1 MPKHRVIGGHV
12 VTTPE
17 GVFAHYRP
25 RTSHVPADVWE
36 TVRPIAVEACRAADY
51 VSVASALDCMA
62 AVSHFLGWAY
72 EQDLPLDLE
81 SVFVPSHV
89 ERYCATVLKDR
100 VASGR
105 STLRGYLR
113 RVGRACTKQAPWT
126 PPPKPFANYK
136 TILPPYSPAEVDG
149 FWDAAQVQSTEHRV
163 RVASVMLTLGLGAGI
178 KPGEMLDV
186 TASQSVRVH
195 PDDSRL
201 VVVVLADRTVPVL
214 TRYTDRLRDLCD
226 QFPDGPLVGEH
237 NPTGKDPLGS
247 LRQGIVWPTWLP
259 PFRANRLRTTWM
271 AEVLAQDVRI
281 SEFMAMAGTVSSKS
295 LEVIAPHVEGRW
307 DEDAYLFKGAGL

>member
-1 MPKHRVIGGHV
+1 MSKHRVIGGHV

-25 RTSHVPADVWE
+25 RSSHVPALVWE
-36 TVRPIAVEACRAADY
+36 EVQPVAVEACRAADY

-62 AVSHFLGWAY
+62 AVTHFLGWAY

-89 ERYCATVLKDR
+89 ERYCATILKAR
-100 VASGR
+100 VPSSR
-105 STLRGYLR
+105 STIRGYLR

-136 TILPPYSPAEVDG
+136 TILPPYSAEEVNG
-149 FWDAAQVQSTEHRV
+149 FWDAAQAQATEHRV
-163 RVASVMLTLGLGAGI
+163 RVASVMLTLGLGAGV
-178 KPGEMLDV
+178 KPGEMLSV
-186 TASQSVRVH
+186 SANQSVRVH
-195 PDDSRL
+195 PDDPRL
-201 VVVVLADRTVPVL
+201 VVVVLEDRTVPVL
-214 TRYTDRLRDLCD
+214 TRYADRLRALCA
-226 QFPDGPLVGEH
+226 QFPDGPLVGDH

-247 LRQGIVWPTWLP
+247 LRQGIVWPDWLP

-271 AEVLAQDVRI
+271 ADVLAQDVRV

-307 DEDAYLFKGAGL
+307 AEDAYLFKGAGL